1 MLEHIEAALQRPNFI
16 AFVVL
21 FLWGFFIMVAHPN
34 LVKKLI
40 GMYLVQTSVIFLLVT
55 ISAKQDAEVKATV
68 PILQG
73 IDAVPSATHQIDPA
87 VYVNPLPHV
96 LTLTAIVVQVAT
108 LGVSLALVTAIYRK
122 YGSLD
127 EDEILKRIE

>member
-1 MLEHIEAALQRPNFI
+1 MLEHIEAALRRPNFI

-21 FLWGFFIMVAHPN
+21 FVWGFFIMVAHPN

-55 ISAKQDAEVKATV
+55 ISAKKEATV

-73 IDAVPSATHQIDPA
+73 SDAVQSETHQISPA
-87 VYVNPLPHV
+87 DYTNPLPHV

-108 LGVSLALVTAIYRK
+108 LGVSLALVTAIYRE

>member
-1 MLEHIEAALQRPNFI
+1 MIEHIEAALQRPNFI

-21 FLWGFFIMVAHPN
+21 FLWGFFIMVTHPN
-34 LVKKLI
+34 MVKKLI
-40 GMYLVQTSVIFLLVT
+40 GMYLVQTSVLLLLVT
-55 ISAKQDAEVKATV
+55 IGVKQGATV

-73 IDAVPSATHQIDPA
+73 SDAVLSTADQMTPA
-87 VYVNPLPHV
+87 DYTNPLPHV
-96 LTLTAIVVQVAT
+96 LTLTAIVVQIAT

-127 EDEILKRIE
+127 EDEILQRIE

>member
-1 MLEHIEAALQRPNFI
+1 MLEHIEVALQRPNFI

-21 FLWGFFIMVAHPN
+21 FTWGFFIMVAHPN

-55 ISAKQDAEVKATV
+55 ISAKKEATV

-73 IDAVPSATHQIDPA
+73 IDAVQSATHQIDPA
-87 VYVNPLPHV
+87 DYTNPLPHV

>member
-1 MLEHIEAALQRPNFI
+1 MFEHIEAALHRPNYI
-16 AFVVL
+16 AFVIL

-40 GMYLVQTSVIFLLVT
+40 GMYLVQTSIIFLLVT
-55 ISAKQDAEVKATV
+55 ISAKKEATV
-68 PILQG
+68 PILRPS
-73 IDAVPSATHQIDPA
+73 DAVQSATHQIDPA
-87 VYVNPLPHV
+87 DYTNPLPHV

>member
-1 MLEHIEAALQRPNFI
+1 MLEHIQAALQRPNFI

-21 FLWGFFIMVAHPN
+21 FLWGLFIMVTHPN

-40 GMYLVQTSVIFLLVT
+40 GMYLVQTSIIFLLVT
-55 ISAKQDAEVKATV
+55 ISAKQDATV

-73 IDAVPSATHQIDPA
+73 NDAVLAEGGDVDPA
-87 VYVNPLPHV
+87 EYANPLPHV
-96 LTLTAIVVQVAT
+96 LTLTAIVVQIAT
-108 LGVSLALVTAIYRK
+108 LGVSLALVTAIYRT

-127 EDEILKRIE
+127 EDELLKRIE

>member
-55 ISAKQDAEVKATV
+55 ISAKKEATV

-73 IDAVPSATHQIDPA
+73 IDAVQSATHQIDPA
-87 VYVNPLPHV
+87 DYTNPLPHV

>member
-1 MLEHIEAALQRPNFI
+1 MPVVELAQAWLQRPNFI

-21 FLWGFFIMVAHPN
+21 FLWGFYITVTHHN

-40 GMYLVQTSVIFLLVT
+40 GLYLVQTSVLFFLVT
-55 ISAKQDAEVKATV
+55 TSAKDGATV
-68 PILQG
+68 PILMPGETVVQ
-73 IDAVPSATHQIDPA
+73 PAT
-87 VYVNPLPHV
+87 YVNPLPHV

-108 LGVSLALVTAIYRK
+108 LGVSLALVAGIYKK

-127 EDEILKRIE
+127 EDEVLKKLE

>member
-16 AFVVL
+16 VFVVL
-21 FLWGFFIMVAHPN
+21 FLWGLFIMVAHPN

-40 GMYLVQTSVIFLLVT
+40 GMYLVQTSVVFLLVT
-55 ISAKQDAEVKATV
+55 ISAKKEATV

-73 IDAVPSATHQIDPA
+73 SDAVLSATHQIDPA
-87 VYVNPLPHV
+87 DYTNPLPHV